1 MELSELK
8 EILNNKIK
16 NFEENKKNKIKSFIK
31 EINKNSFEKNLCL
44 EKIVD
49 EYYIKVEYNKNKTS
63 YIYIAEIFEK

>member
-31 EINKNSFEKNLCL
+31 EINKNSFEK
-44 EKIVD
+44 
-49 EYYIKVEYNKNKTS
+49 
-63 YIYIAEIFEK
+63 IYV